1 MIEQQL
7 GFSLESFLRGIV
19 GISTVLGV
27 AYLMS
32 YDRKRVDWKLVG
44 GGLFMQFVFALAVL
58 YVPVVGIVLEWVG
71 KAFIKLM
78 DFTQS
83 GVAFLLG
90 PLVTKSEG
98 FIFLLNSL
106 PVVIF
111 FSALVSLFYYWGII
125 QRVVGGFSWLLRR
138 FMNISGAEGLVASGN
153 VFLGMT
159 ESPVLIKNYLP
170 AMNRSEIFLVMVSGM
185 GTIAG
190 TVMGTYI
197 GMLAGGDP
205 VSRVL
210 FAKHLLSASLMAAP
224 GSIVLA
230 KILCPQ
236 TEKVDDRLV
245 KMEKVGQHSTVL
257 DALAAGTSTGV
268 RLMVNIAAMLLVFIA
283 MVALANYIL
292 EGVIGRYTG
301 LNDWIVSITGG
312 KAQGLTFQF
321 ILGVILSPFMW
332 LIGVPYQ
339 DVLLVGSLL
348 GQKTILNEFVA
359 YFQLQEWKDAGL
371 FLYQKSILMSTL
383 DSTDALFRFSGGDAR
398 KLLNILDLIEQATP
412 DGQPV
417 VINDKNVTDSLQENP
432 AAYDRNGEMHYD
444 IISAFIKS
452 VLASNPDADLYSL
465 ARMVAG
471 GEDPAFIARRLVI
484 LAAEDIGLANPN
496 ALLLANA
503 TFDALQKI
511 GWPEGR
517 IILSECAIYLANSP
531 KSNSAYLAIDSALE
545 TVRQTGDLPVPLH
558 LRNAPTKLMSE
569 LGYGDGYK
577 YAHDFTGHFVEQQYL
592 PDSIDGTRFWTPAD
606 NPSEAKMAARQ
617 AENHVN
623 AKKCNS

>member
-7 GFSLESFLRGIV
+7 GFDIESFLRGIL
-19 GISTVLGV
+19 GIAVVLGG

-32 YDRKRVDWKLVG
+32 YDRKRIDWKLIG
-44 GGLFMQFVFALAVL
+44 GGLLMQLVFAFAIL
-58 YVPVVGIVLEWVG
+58 YVPVVGIVLEWIG

-125 QRVVGGFSWLLRR
+125 QRVVEAFSWILRR
-138 FMNISGAEGLVASGN
+138 FMPISGAEGLVASGN

-170 AMNRSEIFLVMVSGM
+170 VMNRSEIFLVMVSGM

-230 KILCPQ
+230 KMICPA
-236 TEKVDDRLV
+236 DDSLESGTSR
-245 KMEKVGQHSTVL
+245 MERKNLNVSSKYLLSPDKSVL
-257 DALAAGTSTGV
+257 GALSSGTSTGV

-301 LNDWIVSITGG
+301 LNDWIVSVTDG
-312 KAQGLTFQF
+312 KAHGLTFQF
-321 ILGVILSPFMW
+321 ILGVVLSPLMW

-339 DVLLVGSLL
+339 DVMLVGSLL
-348 GQKTILNEFVA
+348 GQKTILNEFIA

-371 FLYQKSILMSTL
+371 FLYQKSVIMSTYIL
-383 DSTDALFRFSGGDAR
+383 CGFANISSIGILLGGM
-398 KLLNILDLIEQATP
+398 
-412 DGQPV
+412 G
-417 VINDKNVTDSLQENP
+417 
-432 AAYDRNGEMHYD
+432 
-444 IISAFIKS
+444 
-452 VLASNPDADLYSL
+452 VLAPEKRNLITRFGFPA
-465 ARMVAG
+465 MIG
-471 GEDPAFIARRLVI
+471 GALVS
-484 LAAEDIGLANPN
+484 
-496 ALLLANA
+496 
-503 TFDALQKI
+503 
-511 GWPEGR
+511 
-517 IILSECAIYLANSP
+517 ILSATIIGMVL
-531 KSNSAYLAIDSALE
+531 
-545 TVRQTGDLPVPLH
+545 V
-558 LRNAPTKLMSE
+558 
-569 LGYGDGYK
+569 
-577 YAHDFTGHFVEQQYL
+577 
-592 PDSIDGTRFWTPAD
+592 
-606 NPSEAKMAARQ
+606 
-617 AENHVN
+617 VN
-623 AKKCNS
+623 

>member
-1 MIEQQL
+1 M
-7 GFSLESFLRGIV
+7 
-19 GISTVLGV
+19 LGV

-58 YVPVVGIVLEWVG
+58 YVPVVGIALEWVG

-83 GVAFLLG
+83 GVTFLLG

-245 KMEKVGQHSTVL
+245 KMEKVGLHSTVL

-339 DVLLVGSLL
+339 DVMLVCLLYTS
-348 GQKTILNEFVA
+348 
-359 YFQLQEWKDAGL
+359 DA
-371 FLYQKSILMSTL
+371 
-383 DSTDALFRFSGGDAR
+383 
-398 KLLNILDLIEQATP
+398 
-412 DGQPV
+412 
-417 VINDKNVTDSLQENP
+417 
-432 AAYDRNGEMHYD
+432 
-444 IISAFIKS
+444 
-452 VLASNPDADLYSL
+452 AD
-465 ARMVAG
+465 
-471 GEDPAFIARRLVI
+471 
-484 LAAEDIGLANPN
+484 
-496 ALLLANA
+496 
-503 TFDALQKI
+503 
-511 GWPEGR
+511 
-517 IILSECAIYLANSP
+517 
-531 KSNSAYLAIDSALE
+531 
-545 TVRQTGDLPVPLH
+545 
-558 LRNAPTKLMSE
+558 E
-569 LGYGDGYK
+569 L
-577 YAHDFTGHFVEQQYL
+577 
-592 PDSIDGTRFWTPAD
+592 
-606 NPSEAKMAARQ
+606 
-617 AENHVN
+617 
-623 AKKCNS
+623 